1 LGCDVVTLVGHDE
14 PVASFLAGWRSGR
27 MHHAWLLAGPKGVGK
42 ASFADAAARHVL
54 AGGEGER
61 LGGRAGHPALA
72 LLAAGS
78 HPDFRRLERTE
89 NDRGTL
95 RAEIG
100 VDEVRALLPM
110 FVTPPS
116 LDGWRVVIVDAADDL
131 GRAAANALLKT
142 LEEPPARTLF
152 LLVSHS
158 PGRLLPTIRSRC
170 RTLRFQPL
178 GDAAVRAVVC
188 AERPDIDA
196 TECDALVRIA
206 GGAPGRALRFAGLDI
221 GTLTASLERLATSG
235 TTADALALARSLAG
249 KTAQARY
256 EAFVELVPGFLA
268 ERARTMSGPALAKAV
283 LLWEKAHALA
293 GEAVPLA
300 YDPRA
305 VAFELAGHVAELAR
319 TPNA

>member
-1 LGCDVVTLVGHDE
+1 MTLVGHDE
-14 PVASFLAGWRSGR
+14 PVAAFLAAWHSGR

-42 ASFADAAARHVL
+42 ASFAAAAARYVL

-89 NDRGTL
+89 NDRGAL

-110 FVTPPS
+110 FATPPS

-152 LLVSHS
+152 LLVSHG

-178 GDAAVRAVVC
+178 DDAAVRTVVRT
-188 AERPDIDA
+188 ERPGIDA
-196 TECDALVRIA
+196 TELDALVRIA
-206 GGAPGRALRFAGLDI
+206 AGAPGRALRFAGLDI
-221 GTLTASLERLATSG
+221 GALTASLERLAASG
-235 TTADALALARSLAG
+235 ATADVLALARSLAG

-300 YDPRA
+300 YDPQA
-305 VAFELAGHVAELAR
+305 VVFELAGHVAELAR
-319 TPNA
+319 TSNA